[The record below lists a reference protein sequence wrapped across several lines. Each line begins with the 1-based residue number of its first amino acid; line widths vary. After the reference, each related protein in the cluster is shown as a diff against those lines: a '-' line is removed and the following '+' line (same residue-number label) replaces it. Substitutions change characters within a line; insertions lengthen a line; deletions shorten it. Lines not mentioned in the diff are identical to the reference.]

1 MLVRVL
7 LFSLILSLAPAP
19 GAAAAGPSPSEVL
32 ARLFTD
38 RPVQAEWFAPAFLA
52 QVPAAQVEAII
63 ANLLETFGPFEA
75 VQLDGARFLVLLE
88 EAEIPSHVA
97 LDDQGAIVGLFF
109 ETPRPRSGATLEEA
123 VAPFRELPGRV
134 SLLVVEN
141 GLPIAAIDP
150 DEPLAVGSAFKLAV
164 LAALQEQVAQGLRR
178 WDEVI
183 VLDPAWKSLPTGIL
197 QAWPD
202 GASLTVHTLAALMIS
217 QSDNTAADALIH
229 LVGREAVERSSP
241 RNTPFLTT
249 REAFILKGNEALLA
263 AYRQADESGR
273 RALLERLASEPLPSP
288 DIFASG
294 PRALDVE
301 WFMTASELCALMSRV
316 QDLPLMRINP
326 GAADPQAWAQVA
338 FKGGSEPGVINLT
351 TGLVRPDG
359 SRLCISATWNTETPP
374 AGMEAQFVNL
384 YSRLLATLAR

>member
-1 MLVRVL
+1 
-7 LFSLILSLAPAP
+7 
-19 GAAAAGPSPSEVL
+19 EVL

-52 QVPAAQVEAII
+52 QVPAAQGEAII

-97 LDDQGAIVGLFF
+97 LDDQGAIVGRFF
-109 ETPRPRSGATLEEA
+109 ETPRPRSGATLGEA
-123 VAPFRELPGRV
+123 VAPVRELPGRV

-202 GASLTVHTLAALMIS
+202 GAPLTVHTLAALMIS
-217 QSDNTAADALIH
+217 QSDNTAA
-229 LVGREAVERSSP
+229 
-241 RNTPFLTT
+241 
-249 REAFILKGNEALLA
+249 
-263 AYRQADESGR
+263 
-273 RALLERLASEPLPSP
+273 
-288 DIFASG
+288 
-294 PRALDVE
+294 
-301 WFMTASELCALMSRV
+301 
-316 QDLPLMRINP
+316 
-326 GAADPQAWAQVA
+326 
-338 FKGGSEPGVINLT
+338 
-351 TGLVRPDG
+351 
-359 SRLCISATWNTETPP
+359 
-374 AGMEAQFVNL
+374 
-384 YSRLLATLAR
+384 